1 MGSDKFRNTLIYENL
16 KDEFRI
22 KLLNFNFPLT
32 DSKAKTVWNRFIESK
47 DLGII
52 SLSYYD
58 DEYRITDEKKWTLAK
73 IKYGI

>member
-16 KDEFRI
+16 NDEFRM
-22 KLLNFNFPLT
+22 KLLSFDFSLS
-32 DSKAKTVWNRFIESK
+32 DSKAKTVWYRFIESK

-58 DEYRITDEKKWTLAK
+58 DEYIITDEKKWTLAK
-73 IKYGI
+73 IKYGF

>member
-1 MGSDKFRNTLIYENL
+1 MDSDKFRNTLIYENL

-22 KLLNFNFPLT
+22 NLLSFNSPLS
-32 DSKAKTVWNRFIESK
+32 DSKVKTVWGRFIESK

-58 DEYRITDEKKWTLAK
+58 DEYRITDEKKWTLTK
-73 IKYGI
+73 IKYGF